1 MTIQMTKK
9 KWLYLLTAIVA
20 IVFNTLYSEW
30 GEMKAYVSDI
40 TWTVTNIFLGIIV
53 GLIRVL
59 GVFFGLPTTIDAVEE
74 QVEIEDSD
82 K

>member
-9 KWLYLLTAIVA
+9 KWLYLLTIVVA

-30 GEMKAYVSDI
+30 GEMKAYVSDT

-59 GVFFGLPTTIDAVEE
+59 GVFFGLPTTVDAVEE

>member
-30 GEMKAYVSDI
+30 GEMKAYVSDT
-40 TWTVTNIFLGIIV
+40 TWTVTNIFLGIVV

-59 GVFFGLPTTIDAVEE
+59 GVFFGLPTTVDAVEE

>member
-9 KWLYLLTAIVA
+9 KWLYLLTIVVA

-59 GVFFGLPTTIDAVEE
+59 GVFFGLPTTVDAVEE

>member
-30 GEMKAYVSDI
+30 SEMKAYVSDT
-40 TWTVTNIFLGIIV
+40 TWTVTNIFLGIVV

-59 GVFFGLPTTIDAVEE
+59 GVFFGLPTTVDAVEE

>member
-30 GEMKAYVSDI
+30 SEMKAYVSDT

-59 GVFFGLPTTIDAVEE
+59 GVFFGLPTTVDAVEE

>member
-9 KWLYLLTAIVA
+9 KWLYLLTIVVA

-30 GEMKAYVSDI
+30 GEMKAYVSDT
-40 TWTVTNIFLGIIV
+40 TWTVTNIFLGIVV

-59 GVFFGLPTTIDAVEE
+59 GVFFGLPTTVDAVEE

>member
-9 KWLYLLTAIVA
+9 KWLYLLTIVVA

-30 GEMKAYVSDI
+30 GEMKAYVSDT
-40 TWTVTNIFLGIIV
+40 TWTVANIFLGIVV

-59 GVFFGLPTTIDAVEE
+59 GVFFGLPTTVDAVEE